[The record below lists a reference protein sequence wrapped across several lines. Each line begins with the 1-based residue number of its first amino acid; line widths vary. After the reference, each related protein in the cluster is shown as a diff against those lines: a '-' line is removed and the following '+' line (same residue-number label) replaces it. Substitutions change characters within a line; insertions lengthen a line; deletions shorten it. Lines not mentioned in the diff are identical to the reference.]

1 MKRAIDVSRIIKSP
15 DDIMRISWEVDGASG
30 STDAPAWRGQFE
42 IDNLERA
49 GYRITGIAR
58 VHPVSRSYR
67 EWLEPAPFSAEDNI
81 EVTHGEFTPQ

>member
-1 MKRAIDVSRIIKSP
+1 MKQVIDVRRIIKSP
-15 DDIMRISWEVDGASG
+15 DDIVRISWEVGGASG

-58 VHPVSRSYR
+58 VHPVSKSYR
-67 EWLEPAPFSAEDNI
+67 EWLESAPFSAEDNI
-81 EVTHGEFTPQ
+81 EVSRGEFAPQ